1 MRGKTVKCV
10 YCEGEI
16 TLPEKPY
23 TSKQAAME
31 GVYHW
36 HCFVEACRNRVPV
49 GIGAVDIPGFSGGG
63 DDDEPSMQGAAAS
76 VEE

>member
-1 MRGKTVKCV
+1 MKCV
-10 YCEGEI
+10 YCEGDI
-16 TLPEKPY
+16 APPEKPY

-49 GIGAVDIPGFSGGG
+49 GIGTVDIPGFSGGG
-63 DDDEPSMQGAAAS
+63 DDDEPSMKGAAAS